1 MNIKSIAIEGSDGSG
16 KATTT
21 ELLKNYFLTLG
32 LKVGTISFPRYHE
45 TTGGKLCRE
54 VLKSERKDNYNF
66 ISLPGKIASLLY
78 VMDRA
83 ESKDDIQ
90 NLLNENDI
98 LIFDRYVDSNFIHQG
113 GKIVS
118 ERERSE
124 LISFLAD
131 LEYREFELPKPDIT
145 FFLHLP
151 VEIAIENKRK
161 QRLVSRNQK
170 VDAGED
176 DLNYLQNSNLAG
188 LWCARKFNWPII
200 ECFDKVKHIQ
210 KSKEEVLNEVLKAL
224 DSRSV

>member
-98 LIFDRYVDSNFIHQG
+98 LIFDRYVSSNFIHQG
-113 GKIVS
+113 GKIS
-118 ERERSE
+118 NDTERVK
-124 LISFLAD
+124 LISFLSY
-131 LEYREFELPKPDIT
+131 LEYREFGLPKPDIT
-145 FFLHLP
+145 FFLYLP
-151 VEIAIENKRK
+151 AEIAIANKEK
-161 QRLVSRNQK
+161 QRLKDQNVK
-170 VDAGED
+170 MDAGED
-176 DLNYLQNSNLAG
+176 DVNYLENSNKAG
-188 LWCARKFNWPII
+188 LWCCGGYGWNRID
-200 ECFDKVKHIQ
+200 CFSEEKKSQ
-210 KSKEEVLNEVLKAL
+210 KNPQEVLSEILKVLGI
-224 DSRSV
+224 